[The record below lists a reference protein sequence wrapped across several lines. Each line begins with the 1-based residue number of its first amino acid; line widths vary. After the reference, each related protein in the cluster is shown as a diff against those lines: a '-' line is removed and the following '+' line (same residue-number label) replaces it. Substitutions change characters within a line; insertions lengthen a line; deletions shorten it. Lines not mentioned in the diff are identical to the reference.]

1 MFAIFAQ
8 RESIDLVPCY
18 ILSLKK
24 KSFFLTI
31 AFMAVLNFKN
41 KKLAFAIATAKPI
54 EYLMPKMCPL
64 SKIICWWWWCD

>member
-18 ILSLKK
+18 ILSLEK

-41 KKLAFAIATAKPI
+41 KKLAFAIAKPI
-54 EYLMPKMCPL
+54 EYLMPKMCL
-64 SKIICWWWWCD
+64 S